1 MSIQEPIK
9 ISKIMTKKLETIGS
23 SSTAQD
29 VAIKMSKKQ
38 VSSILVIDEK
48 DGNPLGIVTEQDLS
62 RKVCVNDKSSKD
74 VLAVQIMSSSPLVT
88 VDAESSPSDAADLML
103 KNKIRHLLV
112 VKTEPNQD
120 ENGAKIKDD
129 QDIVKP
135 VGILTPMDFIR
146 YNVTGTSDYDKEDD
160 QYDNILQ
167 KILEYYKNDFE
178 FNG

>member
-1 MSIQEPIK
+1 MPTQEPIK

-23 SSTAQD
+23 TSTAQD

-74 VLAVQIMSSSPLVT
+74 VLVVQIMSSSVVT

-120 ENGAKIKDD
+120 ENGAKIKDN

-135 VGILTPMDFIR
+135 
-146 YNVTGTSDYDKEDD
+146 
-160 QYDNILQ
+160 
-167 KILEYYKNDFE
+167 
-178 FNG
+178 

>member
-1 MSIQEPIK
+1 MSTQEPIK

-23 SSTAQD
+23 ASTAQD
-29 VAIKMSKKQ
+29 IAIKMSKEQ
-38 VSSILVIDEK
+38 VSSLLVIDDK
-48 DGNPLGIVTEQDLS
+48 DGNPLGIVTEQDLA

-74 VLAVQIMSSSPLVT
+74 VLAVQIMSSSLVT
-88 VDAESSPSDAADLML
+88 VNANSSPSDAADLML

-120 ENGAKIKDD
+120 ENRAKVKDN
-129 QDIVKP
+129 QVIVRP
-135 VGILTPMDFIR
+135 VGILTPMDFTR
-146 YNVTGTSDYDKEDD
+146 YKVTGTSGYDKEDD